1 MSYSFECSSTKS
13 NSHDLQIMGG
23 WKNNLYKFLTCT
35 WCWWSKE
42 SLINVSE
49 SLYHHSWI
57 FPAPHFHRVS
67 FSLIFSRCNVSGQY
81 NPSTPTITLWG
92 PSPVPCSPLR
102 SALWCYCVCL
112 LEEPILG
119 PFSLCTSF
127 PPLLLPPDSIL
138 LFFLLI
144 FVLSWIITMEMIKM
158 SVRIK
163 WKNSRQPV
171 DPGRM
176 RNGEICLE
184 LQLWILGIFL
194 CSCLGIGRSSN
205 FTP

>member
-1 MSYSFECSSTKS
+1 
-13 NSHDLQIMGG
+13 
-23 WKNNLYKFLTCT
+23 
-35 WCWWSKE
+35 
-42 SLINVSE
+42 
-49 SLYHHSWI
+49 
-57 FPAPHFHRVS
+57 
-67 FSLIFSRCNVSGQY
+67 
-81 NPSTPTITLWG
+81 
-92 PSPVPCSPLR
+92 
-102 SALWCYCVCL
+102 
-112 LEEPILG
+112 
-119 PFSLCTSF
+119 
-127 PPLLLPPDSIL
+127 
-138 LFFLLI
+138 LI